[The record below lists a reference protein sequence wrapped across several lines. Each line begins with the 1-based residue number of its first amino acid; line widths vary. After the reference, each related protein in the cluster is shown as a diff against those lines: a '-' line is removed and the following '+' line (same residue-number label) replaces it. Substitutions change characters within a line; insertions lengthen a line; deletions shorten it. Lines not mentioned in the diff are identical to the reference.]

1 VARWLGQQV
10 VARLRLGGA
19 SRRRPR
25 RLRSR
30 CGRFF
35 GYDPIRLD
43 PLLAPH
49 RAHSSAE
56 GMNPFAINAGP
67 KTITIFDP
75 QEFDAVSVT
84 PLVLIALHRPHVNR
98 SMASQPSK
106 QLPRANNCRRQDGDG
121 EG

>member
-1 VARWLGQQV
+1 MVARF
-10 VARLRLGGA
+10 RLGGREPA
-19 SRRRPR
+19 DVIRMRRFSR
-25 RLRSR
+25 
-30 CGRFF
+30 
-35 GYDPIRLD
+35 YDPIRFD
-43 PLLAPH
+43 LLLRPH
-49 RAHSSAE
+49 RTHSSAE

-67 KTITIFDP
+67 ETITIFDP
-75 QEFDAVSVT
+75 QELDAVSVT